1 MDTAQNTPIE
11 SVIEKKCE
19 LPKKRGRK
27 PKPPSTEEKVLKKRG
42 RKPKKVDNSVNVP
55 VKEPKKRGRKPKQK
69 IYSVLDAEKIK
80 LSSLNDNIVL
90 HIPVKSSDLNESVGV
105 GGLLDYNPSI
115 NEPTPYEPTSMN
127 NYSKLESQEKKNN
140 ENVED
145 GAKKV
150 IIDTDEEEESDEDVK
165 PCENIYNQSNND
177 MESILSSKVNV
188 MNTNYVFYDANK
200 KKEWPTSVDTH
211 CLWCCCPFDTPP
223 VPLPKK
229 LIKNKFYVEGCF
241 CSFNCAASYN
251 FDKNF
256 TDKWERYSLLH
267 LLYSKTYEKP
277 CNKIVVAPPKE
288 VLKIF
293 GGHMSIQEYR
303 KNLITNE
310 KSYKIINPPI
320 ISIIPKIEE
329 HVITKIT
336 PTTSK
341 FIPVNKSLVEK
352 ASMSLR
358 IKRENE
364 KDDSAKTLYSYMDLK
379 IT

>member
-19 LPKKRGRK
+19 L
-27 PKPPSTEEKVLKKRG
+27 
-42 RKPKKVDNSVNVP
+42 
-55 VKEPKKRGRKPKQK
+55 PKKRGRKPKQK

-140 ENVED
+140 ENIED